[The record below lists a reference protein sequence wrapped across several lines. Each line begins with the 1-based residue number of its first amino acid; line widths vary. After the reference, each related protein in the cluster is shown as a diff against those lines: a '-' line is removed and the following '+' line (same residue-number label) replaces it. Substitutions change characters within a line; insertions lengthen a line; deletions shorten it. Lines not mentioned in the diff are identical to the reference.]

1 MTFAPNTR
9 ATWTSTE
16 QASKGPLPVR
26 VIGPTDP
33 EKFDLEEVGPMHDIE
48 LPDGSV
54 YNAFEDELSVP

>member
-1 MTFAPNTR
+1 MTFAPNSS

-16 QASKGPLPVR
+16 QASKGPLTVR

-33 EKFDLEEVGPMHDIE
+33 NTFDLEEVGPMHDIE

-54 YNAFEDELSVP
+54 YTAFEDELAEP